1 MLSLLIGL
9 AFLFVTGILGPL
21 VQFFVDLSPTAAK
34 LSSFIDTIPAMIL
47 MLAA

>member
-21 VQFFVDLSPTAAK
+21 AQFFVDLSPVAAK
-34 LSSFIDTIPAMIL
+34 AASFIDQIPA
-47 MLAA
+47 